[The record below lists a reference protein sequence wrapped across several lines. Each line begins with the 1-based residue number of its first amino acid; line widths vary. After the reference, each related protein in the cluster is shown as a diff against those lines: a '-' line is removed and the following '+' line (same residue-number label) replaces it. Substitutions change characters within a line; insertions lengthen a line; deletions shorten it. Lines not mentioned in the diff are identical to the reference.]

1 MIELQRHIAA
11 GVVDFLADCL
21 DKGIIR
27 VQHRVREVD
36 FQPVV
41 VAVAGATAQRE
52 GEILAHDDV
61 LLSCLAARAALLSK
75 CCCRSGRPAANS
87 RRNRRSYRSFSCQVL
102 ASKPASR
109 IVPCSMIGRLIMDG
123 LSSAAV
129 TADSA
134 SMLARTSSGSFFQVV
149 PRLLITVSQ
158 PSLRIHW
165 RSCFSGAPAFL

>member
-1 MIELQRHIAA
+1 MIQLQRHIAA

-75 CCCRSGRPAANS
+75 NIIVGAPVPARIRGRTAAPTGVFPA
-87 RRNRRSYRSFSCQVL
+87 RYWRRSWR
-102 ASKPASR
+102 A
-109 IVPCSMIGRLIMDG
+109 G
-123 LSSAAV
+123 LYPV
-129 TADSA
+129 
-134 SMLARTSSGSFFQVV
+134 R
-149 PRLLITVSQ
+149 
-158 PSLRIHW
+158 
-165 RSCFSGAPAFL
+165 